1 MEIMNAEQQPD
12 PRKSRV
18 TVVTMPRRE
27 PPPTPHGRQTVP
39 ATTEAEPDDEPGYGH
54 GV

>member
-1 MEIMNAEQQPD
+1 MEIMNAEQQPE
-12 PRKSRV
+12 PREARR

-27 PPPTPHGRQTVP
+27 PQPSPNGRQTVP
-39 ATTEAEPDDEPGYGH
+39 ATTETEPDDEPGYGH

>member
-1 MEIMNAEQQPD
+1 MEIMNAEQQPE
-12 PRKSRV
+12 PRESSG

-27 PPPTPHGRQTVP
+27 PQPSPNGRQTVP

>member
-1 MEIMNAEQQPD
+1 MNAEQQPE
-12 PRKSRV
+12 SRESRG

-27 PPPTPHGRQTVP
+27 PQPSPNGRQTVP